1 MKLETVLYEV
11 SDGVATITLNRPEA
25 MNAWTPQ
32 LSDELSLAM
41 GAADADDA
49 VRAVVLT
56 GAGKAFCAG
65 ADLSAGESG
74 FLSGGLSA
82 QTGPRLMPY
91 KVRKPVSAAI
101 NGHAVGVGITYP
113 MLCDIRIVSETAKIQ
128 YAMVRRGIIPELGS
142 HVLLPRVIGFSRAAE
157 LMLTGRLIMGTEAAE
172 MGLASRAVPA
182 DQVLTTAMEMARDI
196 AINVAPVSAATAKKL
211 MWHGMNTTLDAMIAT
226 EGNLLPVFTAAAD
239 SGEGVRAF
247 FEKRTPEW
255 QSCVSKDMPS
265 ILE

>member
-1 MKLETVLYEV
+1 
-11 SDGVATITLNRPEA
+11 
-25 MNAWTPQ
+25 
-32 LSDELSLAM
+32 
-41 GAADADDA
+41 
-49 VRAVVLT
+49 
-56 GAGKAFCAG
+56 
-65 ADLSAGESG
+65 
-74 FLSGGLSA
+74 
-82 QTGPRLMPY
+82 
-91 KVRKPVSAAI
+91 
-101 NGHAVGVGITYP
+101 

-182 DQVLTTAMEMARDI
+182 GQVLTTALEMARDI
-196 AINVAPVSAATAKKL
+196 AINVAPVSAAIAKKL
-211 MWHGMNTTLDAMIAT
+211 MWDGMNTTLDAMIAT